1 MPPVNPQ
8 AHRVAGWTRQTRTES
23 LLLMELFLPL
33 HLQSEQSFSY
43 RSPYSSIR
51 PPRLR
56 VCWIF
61 DYNFRAN
68 PSSLSR
74 VKTSC
79 TTRAESPKRR
89 SLGSAR
95 ASRAGDRARAI
106 ANFRPIGWVYRILG
120 GGAEKCTRRACAP
133 QITSP
138 RWLLHVHDA
147 FNWGW
152 SSFLQNSYL
161 PIAVLPALIAFPKNC
176 KHKY

>member
-1 MPPVNPQ
+1 MLVSIFFDST
-8 AHRVAGWTRQTRTES
+8 AAVARVSDLRFPLLSQS
-23 LLLMELFLPL
+23 LVP
-33 HLQSEQSFSY
+33 LQSENQ
-43 RSPYSSIR
+43 
-51 PPRLR
+51 L
-56 VCWIF
+56 V
-61 DYNFRAN
+61 
-68 PSSLSR
+68 
-74 VKTSC
+74 
-79 TTRAESPKRR
+79 TTKAVSPKRR